1 MIITKGSM
9 ILGQLKGLAVAE
21 LLILMYLKTSVAIK
35 RERGRKWQTDLPCV
49 SARPGRWNR
58 GQTCPHEP
66 PFPWTGLTVLQ
77 GRCRGFESE
86 ALTALIFLCS
96 PCVCVCV
103 CVHAQLRQ
111 TLWPHGWWPIRLL
124 EIFQASLLAWVAIPS
139 PRGSFLPRDRTHVSR
154 TSRWIFYHWVS

>member
-1 MIITKGSM
+1 M

-96 PCVCVCV
+96 PSVCVCVCV
-103 CVHAQLRQ
+103 CMLSCIKLCDPMDGNPSGSLKFSRQVYWRGLPFPPPGDLSYPGIEPLFPVLVGGFFTIESARKWQL
-111 TLWPHGWWPIRLL
+111 
-124 EIFQASLLAWVAIPS
+124 
-139 PRGSFLPRDRTHVSR
+139 
-154 TSRWIFYHWVS
+154 